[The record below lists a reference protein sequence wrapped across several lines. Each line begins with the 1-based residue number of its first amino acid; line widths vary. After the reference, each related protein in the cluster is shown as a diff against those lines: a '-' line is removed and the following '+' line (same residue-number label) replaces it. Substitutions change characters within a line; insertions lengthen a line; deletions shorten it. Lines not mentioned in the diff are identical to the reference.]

1 MGRNQ
6 ASLIVTQYFLGSISE
21 AKNHLED
28 SRTRDDEDLKSV
40 YQPITELCA
49 LSEVCMILRGYHW
62 LTFLLAGIHIGL
74 FKEYDV
80 LILTTLTPITLCS

>member
-49 LSEVCMILRGYHW
+49 LSEVCTYPDDSK
-62 LTFLLAGIHIGL
+62 GIPLVNIFASRHTYYRP
-74 FKEYDV
+74 FQRV
-80 LILTTLTPITLCS
+80 